1 MLKLILKNNYLLFFA
16 CYMIKII
23 IAILFNLLSSY
34 FNILN
39 SSLNSENTEL
49 IVLFISVVLVAP
61 FFETLVSNYI
71 FLTILSK
78 FTKNFMFLIVIS
90 SIFFALFH
98 YYSII
103 YMIYAFFSGLI
114 LNYYFLTI
122 KQKKSNYSAILMTTL
137 LHSLYNLTGFI
148 YSEIL

>member
-1 MLKLILKNNYLLFFA
+1 
-16 CYMIKII
+16 MIKII